1 MIARRSTMTALLA
14 GLLTS
19 AVMLSTALSAER
31 DPQEIVQQTS
41 DKIIKIINTR
51 GQELEKDPEAR
62 KRLID
67 NIIGPVLDFKAFAQ
81 LVLGINWR
89 TATPEQRERFMA
101 AFKSMLVRTYTNS
114 LSDYAGTQVDVLP
127 PRGEQRGDYRTVDT
141 EIRTRYGQAPL
152 SVAYS
157 FRLDD
162 GRWKVY
168 DMTIEGLSLVKN
180 FRTSFGREIEQNGL
194 DALLRRLEHGGQGLA
209 PKKPLQ

>member
-1 MIARRSTMTALLA
+1 MIARRSTMTAFLA

-51 GQELEKDPEAR
+51 GQELEKDPGAR
-62 KRLID
+62 KRLIY

-114 LSDYAGTQVDVLP
+114 LSDYVGTQVDVLP

-180 FRTSFGREIEQNGL
+180 FRTSFGR
-194 DALLRRLEHGGQGLA
+194 
-209 PKKPLQ
+209 